1 MKKLLMIALAIL
13 LVLSLAACGDEKET
27 TGDSDTDTPVES
39 TSEPDETTTEPDE
52 TTTEPDE
59 TTTEPEGAE
68 PPEDPDDPDDP
79 VVDPTA
85 FIEVRETVYV
95 FDTDVLNIRTSYS
108 ADSEKVGEMKEGES
122 VVRTGYNAEWS
133 RILYNGEVRYASS
146 EYLTTT
152 APLEFTNKRE
162 TVYVAVTQLNLRA
175 KPSASDK
182 TKIVE
187 TLNFGAELA
196 RTGVSTT
203 KDKDGS
209 EWSRL
214 LYNGQECYANSAC
227 LSTTPSVSATLVF
240 EDKNDVIYTIPVN
253 TVYLREDASLSSTA
267 VAVLGYGVKL
277 ERTGLATAPDPDGIT
292 WSRVLYNGKVC
303 YITSSP
309 KYVTTEPTI
318 FFAEANETVYVVV
331 DSLNMRT
338 SPSSSVEG
346 NFIRTLSKGDALH
359 CIGKATAADEK
370 GNLWYKVELDGISG
384 YACAGYDEVVCL
396 SPEQPS

>member
-39 TSEPDETTTEPDE
+39 TTDPDE

-59 TTTEPEGAE
+59 TTTEPESTETTEPESAE
-68 PPEDPDDPDDP
+68 TTTEAPS
-79 VVDPTA
+79 VDSTA

-95 FDTDVLNIRTSYS
+95 FDTDILNIRTSCS
-108 ADSEKVGEMKEGES
+108 VDSEKVGEMKEGES

-152 APLEFTNKRE
+152 APLEFTNKIE

-175 KPSASDK
+175 KPSASENA
-182 TKIVE
+182 KIVV
-187 TLNFGAELA
+187 TLDFGAELE

-203 KDKDGS
+203 KDENGD

-214 LYNGQECYANSAC
+214 LYNGQVCYADSSY
-227 LSTTPSVSATLVF
+227 LSTTPSVSATLIF
-240 EDKNDVIYTIPVN
+240 EEKSDVIYTIPVN

-303 YITSSP
+303 YISSGAD
-309 KYVTTEPTI
+309 YITTEPTLT
-318 FFAEANETVYVVV
+318 FAEANETLYVTGN
-331 DSLNMRT
+331 LKMRAT
-338 SPSSSVEG
+338 PYYDTG
-346 NFIRTLSKGDALH
+346 DKNFIRILDKGSQVH
-359 CIGKATAADEK
+359 CIGKATAVDAD
-370 GNLWYKVELDGISG
+370 GFTWYKVEIDGITG
-384 YACAGYDEVVCL
+384 YASASYL
-396 SPEQPS
+396 SAEQPE